1 MSSIAA
7 QPATSEAPR
16 DDEMIEDAIEDA
28 NAAAASNGPPSLPG
42 PSRDIPTQEMFV
54 ATMMQMVVQIFLRG
68 HASGAPNALLA
79 WGSPLRVLE
88 RFPSRG
94 ILESGMSRQD
104 RSSYRSLFGDVTP
117 CGIPNYGKDW
127 LVDLAGL
134 SPALRV
140 FCLVLAKIG
149 VPVPVPVFV
158 TGFETSGAM
167 QDRGHIYPPAALV
180 RCKVVEFLTTD
191 VVPAFAL
198 GATLGHELVGAF
210 GPLHSVLIERAAS
223 AITADDIM
231 TDGSPFVRHC
241 IVALRQLVSAFAPGP
256 RRVPNDIGFV
266 DIMAIAPIVLNVWS
280 DGTDV
285 FGSAGAIDAMSHADR
300 FSKLVAVFKLFD
312 GSRHDWA
319 SIECNSAVLRAL
331 SLHASSFQGM
341 LSASPDLSW
350 MVSQYQDRQRAQ
362 AAAYSVNFAGHV
374 AAGTVETAPAPS
386 A

>member
-54 ATMMQMVVQIFLRG
+54 ATMMQMVVQVFLRG

-79 WGSPLRVLE
+79 WASPLRVLE

-94 ILESGMSRQD
+94 ILETGMSRQD
-104 RSSYRSLFGDVTP
+104 RSSYRHLFGDVTP

-158 TGFETSGAM
+158 AGFETSGAM
-167 QDRGHIYPPAALV
+167 QDRGHIYPPAALI

-198 GATLGHELVGAF
+198 GATLGQELVGAF
-210 GPLHSVLIERAAS
+210 GPLHSVLIERASS
-223 AITADDIM
+223 AITSDDIM

-256 RRVPNDIGFV
+256 RRVLR
-266 DIMAIAPIVLNVWS
+266 APEEAVPEGE
-280 DGTDV
+280 D
-285 FGSAGAIDAMSHADR
+285 ADR
-300 FSKLVAVFKLFD
+300 
-312 GSRHDWA
+312 
-319 SIECNSAVLRAL
+319 
-331 SLHASSFQGM
+331 
-341 LSASPDLSW
+341 
-350 MVSQYQDRQRAQ
+350 
-362 AAAYSVNFAGHV
+362 
-374 AAGTVETAPAPS
+374 APRD
-386 A
+386 

>member
-1 MSSIAA
+1 MSLACDFSFARTRHRSPHRRRIMSSIAA

-16 DDEMIEDAIEDA
+16 DDEQMIEDKDA
-28 NAAAASNGPPSLPG
+28 AGTSNGPPSLPG
-42 PSRDIPTQEMFV
+42 PSRDLPTGDMFV
-54 ATMMQMVVQIFLRG
+54 ATMMHMIVTIFLRG

-79 WGSPLRVLE
+79 WGSPIRVLE

-94 ILESGMSRQD
+94 ILETGMSRQD

-117 CGIPNYGKDW
+117 CGIQNYGKDW

-198 GATLGHELVGAF
+198 GATLGQELVAAF

-223 AITADDIM
+223 AVTADDIM
-231 TDGSPFVRHC
+231 TDGSPFVRH
-241 IVALRQLVSAFAPGP
+241 
-256 RRVPNDIGFV
+256 
-266 DIMAIAPIVLNVWS
+266 
-280 DGTDV
+280 
-285 FGSAGAIDAMSHADR
+285 
-300 FSKLVAVFKLFD
+300 
-312 GSRHDWA
+312 
-319 SIECNSAVLRAL
+319 
-331 SLHASSFQGM
+331 
-341 LSASPDLSW
+341 
-350 MVSQYQDRQRAQ
+350 
-362 AAAYSVNFAGHV
+362 
-374 AAGTVETAPAPS
+374 
-386 A
+386 